1 MEMTYVW
8 RVSPNRHETSLDNCK
23 PLLNVWHRI
32 FSVVTGFIVLRCV
45 TSAGDDLLYLLAQ
58 LFVFRAL
65 LPDITPVL
73 ALIVGITSTYSL
85 QHVFGRVSLGANLLG
100 AIILKILDEVLRV
113 VAQITKINRS
123 TSRFEKQEL
132 VKVLK

>member
-32 FSVVTGFIVLRCV
+32 FSVVTSFIVLRCV

-73 ALIVGITSTYSL
+73 AIVVRIASAYGL
-85 QHVFGRVSLGANLLG
+85 QHVFGRVGLGSNLIG
-100 AIILKILDEVLRV
+100 AIVLKVFNEFLGV
-113 VAQITKINRS
+113 VTQITKVNRPAAG
-123 TSRFEKQEL
+123 FEKQQL
-132 VKVLK
+132 VEVLE